1 MGTIPDDL
9 KKTKEMEDFEKET
22 GKRAIWRGSIT
33 ETFKKWQKGEDD
45 FDLDKERISLYVS
58 KDIKD
63 EWLNFASNNEYSTL
77 SKLIRE
83 ALKFFIE
90 YRSKIIIK
98 YKNVDIDLLSSLS
111 HDLKEPLTSIKGYL
125 QLIIEAHGNTLEDKV
140 ISIIKN
146 VLGQC
151 SILENKIIDS
161 LDKFE
166 TEKEEEINGL
176 IGYDLLLIEDDV
188 ETVNLL
194 TSYFDS
200 LGFSCKGVLSG
211 FKGLK
216 ELKRHIP
223 KLILLDII
231 LPDINGYEVLKR
243 IRADSKLKDIPVFFL
258 TAIPNIEVEKKI
270 TKLGATGA
278 ILKPFNLSDFDTIH
292 KHLNSK

>member
-9 KKTKEMEDFEKET
+9 KKTKEMENFEKET

-140 ISIIKN
+140 VSIIKN

-151 SILENKIIDS
+151 SILENKIIDY

-176 IGYDLLLIEDDV
+176 IEYDLLLIEDDV

-278 ILKPFNLSDFDTIH
+278 ILKPFNLSDFDTLH
-292 KHLNSK
+292 KYLNIK

>member
-1 MGTIPDDL
+1 MGNIPEDL
-9 KKTKEMEDFEKET
+9 KKTKEMESFERET
-22 GKRAIWRGSIT
+22 GKRAVWRGNIT
-33 ETFKKWQKGEDD
+33 ESFKKWQKGETD
-45 FDLDKERISLYVS
+45 FEIDKERISLYLS

-63 EWLNFASNNEYSTL
+63 EWLNFANNNNYSTL

-98 YKNVDIDLLSSLS
+98 DKNVDIDLLSSLS

-125 QLIIEAHGNTLEDKV
+125 QLIIETHGNTLEDKV
-140 ISIIKN
+140 LSIIKN

-151 SILENKIIDS
+151 SILENKIVNY

-166 TEKEEEINGL
+166 NVKEEEINEL
-176 IGYDLLLIEDDV
+176 IEYDLLLIEDDV

-200 LGFSCKGVLSG
+200 LGISSQGVLSG

-216 ELKRHIP
+216 ELKRNIP

-231 LPDINGYEVLKR
+231 LPDINGYEVIKR

-258 TAIPNIEVEKKI
+258 TAIPSIEVEKKI
-270 TKLGATGA
+270 QDLGATGA
-278 ILKPFNLSDFDTIH
+278 ILKPFNLSDFDIIH
-292 KHLNSK
+292 KYLKSK

>member
-1 MGTIPDDL
+1 MDNIPEDL
-9 KKTKEMEDFEKET
+9 KKTKEMEKFERET

-33 ETFKKWQKGEDD
+33 ESYKKWQKGEID
-45 FDLDKERISLYVS
+45 FEIDKERISLYIS
-58 KDIKD
+58 KDVKD
-63 EWLNFASNNEYSTL
+63 EWINFANNNKYSTL

-83 ALKFFIE
+83 SLKFFIE

-98 YKNVDIDLLSSLS
+98 DKNVDIDLLSSLS

-125 QLIIEAHGNTLEDKV
+125 QLIIEAYGNTLEDKV

-151 SILENKIIDS
+151 SILENKIVDY

-166 TEKEEEINGL
+166 TVKDEEIKEL
-176 IGYDLLLIEDDV
+176 LEYDLLLIEDDV

-200 LGFSCKGVLSG
+200 LEISCQGVLSG

-216 ELKRHIP
+216 ELKRNIP

-231 LPDINGYEVLKR
+231 LPDINGYEVFKR
-243 IRADSKLKDIPVFFL
+243 IRADNRLKDIPVYFL
-258 TAIPNIEVEKKI
+258 TAIPSVEVEKKI
-270 TKLGATGA
+270 QELGATGA

-292 KHLNSK
+292 KYLNSK

>member
-45 FDLDKERISLYVS
+45 FDIDKERISLYVS

-151 SILENKIIDS
+151 SILENKIIDY

-176 IGYDLLLIEDDV
+176 IEYDLLLIEDDV

-278 ILKPFNLSDFDTIH
+278 ILKPFNLSDFDTLH
-292 KHLNSK
+292 KYLNIK

>member
-1 MGTIPDDL
+1 MDYIPEDL
-9 KKTKEMEDFEKET
+9 KKTKEMEKFETET

-33 ETFKKWQKGEDD
+33 ESYKKWQKGEID
-45 FDLDKERISLYVS
+45 FEIDKERISLYIS
-58 KDIKD
+58 KDVKD
-63 EWLNFASNNEYSTL
+63 EWLNFANNNNYSTL

-83 ALKFFIE
+83 SLKFFIE
-90 YRSKIIIK
+90 YRSKIIIRD
-98 YKNVDIDLLSSLS
+98 KNVDIDLLSSLS

-125 QLIIEAHGNTLEDKV
+125 QLIVETYGNTLEDKV

-151 SILENKIIDS
+151 SILENKIVDY

-166 TEKEEEINGL
+166 TAKEEEIDEL
-176 IGYDLLLIEDDV
+176 SEYDLLLIEDDV

-200 LGFSCKGVLSG
+200 LGISCQGVLSG

-216 ELKRHIP
+216 ELKRNIP

-243 IRADSKLKDIPVFFL
+243 IRADNRLKDLPVYFL
-258 TAIPNIEVEKKI
+258 TAIPSVEVEKKI
-270 TKLGATGA
+270 QELGATGV